1 MVEVNCN
8 GGLREKRESQ
18 SERETGDFFFFLR
31 GFLSV
36 VMGEKRESE

>member
-18 SERETGDFFFFLR
+18 SERETGDFFFFFK
-31 GFLSV
+31 GFPLGGDGREK
-36 VMGEKRESE
+36 GE